1 LEWIRRQHAEIF
13 MRRLILA
20 CLIALGLAAPARAD
34 DKVIVFAAA
43 SLKTALD
50 AAATAFHKDGGPE
63 VSLSYGGSLGLAR
76 QLVAGAPA
84 DVFISADEPSM
95 DAAAKGAAIKPES
108 RADFLRNHLVVVA
121 PKASKLDKLDLTPAA
136 LATALGSSKLATGEV
151 KTVPVGRYAK
161 ESLEKLGLWATVEP
175 KLAMTDNVRAALE
188 FVARDEAA
196 LGIVYA
202 TDAVSEPRV
211 KVVASFP
218 DSTHKP
224 IVYPLA
230 IAAASK
236 NPAAERFVAFLRSP
250 GAAPTFENQGFEII
264 K

>member
-1 LEWIRRQHAEIF
+1 
-13 MRRLILA
+13 MTRLILA
-20 CLIALGLAAPARAD
+20 LLVAFGLALPAHAD
-34 DKVIVFAAA
+34 DKVVVFAAA

-50 AAATAFHKDGGPE
+50 AAAAAYHKSGGPE

-76 QLVAGAPA
+76 QLIAGAPA

-95 DAAAKGAAIKPES
+95 DAAVKGKAIKPDT
-108 RADFLRNHLVVVA
+108 RVNFLRNHLVLIA
-121 PKASKLDKLDLTPAA
+121 PTPSKLDKLALTPAA
-136 LATALGSSKLATGEV
+136 FAAALGSSKLVTGEV

-161 ESLEKLGLWATVEP
+161 ESLDKLGLWTTVEP

-188 FVARDEAA
+188 FVARGEAA

-211 KVVASFP
+211 KVVARLP
-218 DSTHKP
+218 DASHKS

-236 NPAAERFVAFLRSP
+236 NPAAAARFVAFLRSS
-250 GAAPTFENQGFEII
+250 AVAPTFEAQGFEII

>member
-1 LEWIRRQHAEIF
+1 
-13 MRRLILA
+13 MVRLILA
-20 CLIALGLAAPARAD
+20 LLLAFGFLAPARAD

-50 AAATAFHKDGGPE
+50 AAASAYHKGGGAE

-95 DAAAKGAAIKPES
+95 DAAVKGGAIKTGS

-121 PKASKLDKLDLTPAA
+121 PKGAKLDKLDLTPAA
-136 LATALGSSKLATGEV
+136 LASALGASKLATGEV
-151 KTVPVGRYAK
+151 KTVPVGRYAR
-161 ESLEKLGLWATVEP
+161 ESLTSLGLWATAEP
-175 KLAMTDNVRAALE
+175 RLAMTDNVRAALE
-188 FVARDEAA
+188 FVARGEAA
-196 LGIVYA
+196 LGVVYA
-202 TDAVSEPRV
+202 TDAGAEPRV
-211 KVVASFP
+211 KIVARLP
-218 DSTHKP
+218 DSSHKP

-230 IAAASK
+230 LAASSN
-236 NPAAERFVAFLRSP
+236 NPAAPPFVAFLRST
-250 GAAPTFENQGFEII
+250 AAASIFEAQGFEVI

>member
-1 LEWIRRQHAEIF
+1 MFRPLLVF
-13 MRRLILA
+13 LL
-20 CLIALGLAAPARAD
+20 ALGLSAPAVAD
-34 DKVIVFAAA
+34 DKVVVFAAA
-43 SLKTALD
+43 SLKTAMD
-50 AAATAFHKDGGPE
+50 AAASKFHQDGGPE

-84 DVFISADEPSM
+84 DVFVSADEPSM
-95 DAAAKGAAIKPES
+95 DAAAEGKAIKPDT

-121 PKASKLDKLDLTPAA
+121 PKSAALDKLPLEANAFSAA
-136 LATALGSSKLATGEV
+136 LANSKLATGEV
-151 KTVPVGRYAK
+151 KTVPAGRYAK
-161 ESLEKLGLWATVEP
+161 ESLTKLGLWDVVEP

-188 FVARDEAA
+188 FVAHGEAA

-211 KVVASFP
+211 KVVAKFP
-218 DSTHKP
+218 DESHAP

-230 IAAASK
+230 VVASSK
-236 NPAAERFVAFLRSP
+236 NPQAQTFVTFLHSPAAETL
-250 GAAPTFENQGFEII
+250 FEGQGFEMV

>member
-1 LEWIRRQHAEIF
+1 
-13 MRRLILA
+13 MTRLILA
-20 CLIALGLAAPARAD
+20 LLLAFGLAQPARAD

-50 AAATAFHKDGGPE
+50 AVAVAFHKSGGPE

-84 DVFISADEPSM
+84 DIFISADEPSM
-95 DAAAKGAAIKPES
+95 DAAAKGEAIKS
-108 RADFLRNHLVVVA
+108 GTRADFLRNHLVVVA
-121 PKASKLDKLDLTPAA
+121 PKGVMLDKLDLTPAA
-136 LATALGSSKLATGEV
+136 FSTALGPGKLATGEV
-151 KTVPVGRYAK
+151 KTVPAGRYAK
-161 ESLEKLGLWATVEP
+161 ESLERLGLWATVEP

-188 FVARDEAA
+188 FVARGEAA

-202 TDAVSEPRV
+202 TDAASEPRV
-211 KVVASFP
+211 KIVARFP
-218 DSTHKP
+218 ESSHKP

-230 IAAASK
+230 ITAASK
-236 NPAAERFVAFLRSP
+236 NPTAERFVAFLRSP
-250 GAAPTFENQGFEII
+250 AAAQAFEAQGFEMV

>member
-1 LEWIRRQHAEIF
+1 
-13 MRRLILA
+13 MTRLVLA
-20 CLIALGLAAPARAD
+20 LLLAFGLALPAHAD
-34 DKVIVFAAA
+34 DKVVVFAAA

-50 AAATAFHKDGGPE
+50 AAAAAYHKGGGPE

-76 QLVAGAPA
+76 QLIAGAPA

-95 DAAAKGAAIKPES
+95 DAAVKGKAIKPGT

-121 PKASKLDKLDLTPAA
+121 PKASKLDKLALTPAA
-136 LATALGSSKLATGEV
+136 FAAALGSSKLVTGEV
-151 KTVPVGRYAK
+151 KTVPAGRYAK
-161 ESLEKLGLWATVEP
+161 ESLDKLGLWATVEP

-188 FVARDEAA
+188 FVARGEAA

-211 KVVASFP
+211 KVVARFP
-218 DSTHKP
+218 DASHKP

-230 IAAASK
+230 IVATSKSPAAA
-236 NPAAERFVAFLRSP
+236 RFVAFLRSA
-250 GAAPTFENQGFEII
+250 AAPTFEGQGFEII